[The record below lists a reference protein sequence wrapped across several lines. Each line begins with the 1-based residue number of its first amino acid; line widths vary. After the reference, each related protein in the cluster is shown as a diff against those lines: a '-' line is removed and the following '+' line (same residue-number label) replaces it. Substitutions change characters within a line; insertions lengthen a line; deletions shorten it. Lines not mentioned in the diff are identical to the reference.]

1 MHFSKNNCAQ
11 QHKKYT
17 ELSKIK
23 VMATPAINGGRGVR
37 RQRGVGV
44 GDPFNLSN
52 LTTGA
57 NVSKRQFFPYS
68 TPLEPEQSP
77 KRQIAQIFLRTLL
90 LRAENAFN
98 GKRKAR
104 IKKIQKAS
112 SRVALKTY
120 LYFL

>member
-1 MHFSKNNCAQ
+1 MHSSSREQLPVDMHFSKNNCAQ

-17 ELSKIK
+17 ESSKIK

-57 NVSKRQFFPYS
+57 NVSKR
-68 TPLEPEQSP
+68 
-77 KRQIAQIFLRTLL
+77 
-90 LRAENAFN
+90 RARAT
-98 GKRKAR
+98 
-104 IKKIQKAS
+104 QPTS
-112 SRVALKTY
+112 
-120 LYFL
+120 